1 MSTIDWESVARE
13 LAGALDSCTT
23 QIEQM
28 KGMFPDDDGLIEQA
42 LQEAE
47 DANEVFADAV
57 AGTPKPGFYTHFKSA
72 LTEGG
77 PDAWEK
83 SSGGVPCGRF
93 AVQEEDVAMFPELAN
108 VDSVLV
114 WNGGIET
121 SPPLP
126 SVINETAPGARDVAS
141 MMALSTGQPAE
152 VDEAL
157 VQSIAGKIRDAGDV
171 LALDEVIQEVF
182 AGRASEVNNQ
192 GLETQIRY
200 LLTAGED
207 EPGIL
212 AKADIS
218 NPSCRR

>member
-1 MSTIDWESVARE
+1 MAPIDWESVARE

-28 KGMFPDDDGLIEQA
+28 KGMFPDDDGMIEQA

-57 AGTPKPGFYTHFKSA
+57 AGTPKPRFYTYFKST

-83 SSGGVPCGRF
+83 SSDGVPCGRF
-93 AVQEEDVAMFPELAN
+93 PVQDEDVAMFPELAN

-114 WNGGIET
+114 WDGGIET
-121 SPPLP
+121 YPPLP
-126 SVINETAPGARDVAS
+126 ESDP
-141 MMALSTGQPAE
+141 PAAT
-152 VDEAL
+152 DEAL
-157 VQSIAGKIRDAGDV
+157 VGSIAEKIRDAGDV
-171 LALDEVIQEVF
+171 LVLDDAVHDVF
-182 AGRASEVNNQ
+182 NGRSSEVNNQ
-192 GLETQIRY
+192 GLESQIRC
-200 LLTAGED
+200 LLANGYD
-207 EPGIL
+207 EQAVL
-212 AKADIS
+212 EKADIS